1 LARPLSPLY
10 GRTVARNEADQINKE
25 NTVSDQLYL
34 LIQGWLII
42 VLTVLDGGEALIQHP
57 GWFQ

>member
-1 LARPLSPLY
+1 
-10 GRTVARNEADQINKE
+10 
-25 NTVSDQLYL
+25 

-42 VLTVLDGGEALIQHP
+42 VLTALDGGEVVVQHP